1 MADTKISN
9 LTGLAAAPNED
20 DVFALVDTSASSTK
34 KLEAKYLVRDSGGSG
49 AIVTGAFTLT
59 LQQSMQAA
67 GRNVAN
73 TFTAENVFAEVIR
86 PQKGI
91 AFPVIQVESADAH
104 TLDDYEE
111 GVFYL
116 EVAMS
121 TSGTVTLD
129 NKTCRYTK
137 IGRAIT
143 ISGFITV
150 TSVSS
155 PVGTVQFTG
164 LPYPSGGGWTA
175 VSLQDNLSGKTKA
188 YIPPSVSYIEYSYFD
203 DGVISAGMS
212 PSWHCIILSTY
223 TV

>member
-1 MADTKISN
+1 MPRYIEQLNENTTPAIGDWLWIVDVSAGATDQDRKLSV
-9 LTGLAAAPNED
+9 GKLALLA
-20 DVFALVDTSASSTK
+20 
-34 KLEAKYLVRDSGGSG
+34 
-49 AIVTGAFTLT
+49 
-59 LQQSMQAA
+59 
-67 GRNVAN
+67 
-73 TFTAENVFAEVIR
+73 AENVFAETIR
-86 PQKGI
+86 AQKGI
-91 AFPVIQVESADAH
+91 SFPVIQVESADAH
-104 TLDDYEE
+104 RLDDYEE
-111 GVFYL
+111 GVFDL
-116 EVAMS
+116 AVAMS

-129 NKTCRYTK
+129 NETCRYTK

-188 YIPPSVSYIEYSYFD
+188 YIPPSASYIEYSYFD